1 MSLREALH
9 ELAAS
14 ARARR
19 PAEFQRVI
27 DAALGG
33 LRGSGIAQS
42 CLQPGE
48 TAPDFVLPS
57 TGGGEFGLEATLR
70 NGPVVIAFY
79 RGGWCP
85 YCNLTLRALNDLA
98 PALQAFGAS
107 LIAIAPQR
115 AEAQRETGDKHG
127 LRFPLLIDGDN
138 RVARLFGLAFPL
150 PDNLVALYRGLGI
163 DIPTANATSEWVLP
177 LPATYVIARDGTVAA
192 ASIDIDYTRRAEPAE
207 ILAAVACLA
216 KEPVP

>member
-19 PAEFQRVI
+19 PTDVQRVI
-27 DAALGG
+27 DAALEG
-33 LRGSGIAQS
+33 LRGSGIVQS

-48 TAPDFVLPS
+48 MAPDFALPS
-57 TGGGEFGLEATLR
+57 TGGGNFGLEAMLR
-70 NGPVVIAFY
+70 NGPVVVAFY

-107 LIAIAPQR
+107 LVAIAPER
-115 AEAQRETGDKHG
+115 TEAQRETGDKHG
-127 LRFPLLIDGDN
+127 LRFPLLTDRDN
-138 RVARLFGLAFPL
+138 RVAQLFGLAFRM
-150 PDNLVALYRGLGI
+150 PDDLVALYRGLGI
-163 DIPTANATSEWVLP
+163 DLPTANATREWVLP

-192 ASIDIDYTRRAEPAE
+192 AFIDIDYTKRAEPAE
-207 ILAAVACLA
+207 ILAAVAHLA